1 MIVLG
6 RRLGMIHFYEELVQ
20 FALKLID
27 VKSTQ
32 DDIKASIDLN
42 EINLA
47 LNNASLSQEFIDY
60 AIKLHK
66 RIKKDYPEIDE
77 MHTVASKMRSALGM
91 GMGNEITQSEYD
103 DVLSNLNSDMY
114 GILASVL
121 LKHEKVSCI
130 KEFIKSV
137 D

>member
-1 MIVLG
+1 
-6 RRLGMIHFYEELVQ
+6 MIHFYEELVQ

-47 LNNASLSQEFIDY
+47 LNNTFLTQEFFEY
-60 AIKLHK
+60 AIKLHE

-77 MHTVASKMRSALGM
+77 MNTVASKMRRGL
-91 GMGNEITQSEYD
+91 GMGNEMAQSEYD
-103 DVLSNLNSDMY
+103 AVLSNLRSDMY

-130 KEFIKSV
+130 KDFIKSV

>member
-1 MIVLG
+1 
-6 RRLGMIHFYEELVQ
+6 MIHFYEELVQ

-32 DDIKASIDLN
+32 DDIKASLDLG
-42 EINLA
+42 EISNTLA
-47 LNNASLSQEFIDY
+47 QAIPTWEFINS
-60 AIKLHK
+60 ANELHE

-77 MHTVASKMRSALGM
+77 MHAVAFKMRSALGM
-91 GMGNEITQSEYD
+91 GMGNDITQSEYD

-114 GILASVL
+114 GILVSVL

-130 KEFIKSV
+130 KDFIKSV

>member
-1 MIVLG
+1 MIY
-6 RRLGMIHFYEELVQ
+6 FYEELVQ

-32 DDIKASIDLN
+32 DDIKASLDLG
-42 EINLA
+42 EISNTLERA
-47 LNNASLSQEFIDY
+47 MPTREFINSAND
-60 AIKLHK
+60 LHE
-66 RIKKDYPEIDE
+66 RIKKDYREIDE
-77 MHTVASKMRSALGM
+77 MHAVAFNMRSALGM
-91 GMGNEITQSEYD
+91 GMDNDITQSEYD

-114 GILASVL
+114 GILVSVL

-130 KEFIKSV
+130 KEFIKRV

>member
-1 MIVLG
+1 
-6 RRLGMIHFYEELVQ
+6 MIHFYEELVQ

-32 DDIKASIDLN
+32 DDIKASLDLGEISN
-42 EINLA
+42 TLAQAIPTWEFINLA
-47 LNNASLSQEFIDY
+47 NE
-60 AIKLHK
+60 LHE

-77 MHTVASKMRSALGM
+77 MHAVALKMRSALGM
-91 GMGNEITQSEYD
+91 GMGNDITQSEYD

-114 GILASVL
+114 GILVSVL

-130 KEFIKSV
+130 KDFIKSV

>member
-1 MIVLG
+1 
-6 RRLGMIHFYEELVQ
+6 MIHFYEELVQ
-20 FALKLID
+20 YALKTID
-27 VKSTQ
+27 DRSTQ
-32 DDIKASIDLN
+32 DDIKASFDLG
-42 EINLA
+42 EISNT
-47 LNNASLSQEFIDY
+47 LNAAMPTWKFIDS
-60 AIKLHK
+60 ANKLHE

-77 MHTVASKMRSALGM
+77 MHTAASKMRRGF
-91 GMGNEITQSEYD
+91 GMGNEMSQSKYD
-103 DVLSNLNSDMY
+103 AVLSNLRSDMY

>member
-1 MIVLG
+1 MIY
-6 RRLGMIHFYEELVQ
+6 FYEELVQ

-47 LNNASLSQEFIDY
+47 LNNASLTQEFIDY
-60 AIKLHK
+60 AVKLHA

-77 MHTVASKMRSALGM
+77 MHTVASKMGRGL
-91 GMGNEITQSEYD
+91 GMGNEMAQSEYD
-103 DVLSNLNSDMY
+103 AVLSNLRSDMY

>member
-1 MIVLG
+1 MIY
-6 RRLGMIHFYEELVQ
+6 FYEELVQ

-60 AIKLHK
+60 ATKLHK

-77 MHTVASKMRSALGM
+77 MHTVAFNMRSALGM
-91 GMGNEITQSEYD
+91 GDDITPSKYD
-103 DVLSNLNSDMY
+103 EVLSDLKSDMY
-114 GILASVL
+114 GILVSVL
-121 LKHEKVSCI
+121 LKHGKISCI
-130 KEFIKSV
+130 KDFIEKV

>member
-1 MIVLG
+1 MIY
-6 RRLGMIHFYEELVQ
+6 FYEELVQ

-32 DDIKASIDLN
+32 DDIKASIDLY

-47 LNNASLSQEFIDY
+47 LNNTFLTEEFFDY
-60 AIKLHK
+60 AIKLHE

-77 MHTVASKMRSALGM
+77 MHTVASKMRRGL
-91 GMGNEITQSEYD
+91 GMGNEMAQSKYD
-103 DVLSNLNSDMY
+103 AVLSNLRSDMY
-114 GILASVL
+114 GILVSVL

-130 KEFIKSV
+130 KDFIKSV